1 MIEVWDYF
9 MRRKGVL
16 LAFFTVFL
24 MSSIL
29 SYNVFRSSAADHPT
43 EYISIHNWGDDKIEV
58 PHTGGEIQPV
68 VLAVLRPEE
77 VTNLAPRLDT
87 EEAPNLAP
95 PLDAEVV
102 AEHEPG
108 ATPDLADTQQGN
120 ESLATTENPGVTPD
134 PLAEQPA
141 DSPSEESPENDSEV
155 SDNGTEPSSD
165 DPESPA
171 ESPEESPA
179 EPSADATD
187 QNLANQDSGYLIFL
201 VIMGLIV
208 AGFGTYFLEQHFW
221 R

>member
-29 SYNVFRSSAADHPT
+29 SYNVFRSSATDHPT
-43 EYISIHNWGDDKIEV
+43 EYISIHDWGDDKIEV
-58 PHTGGEIQPV
+58 PHTGGEVQPV

-87 EEAPNLAP
+87 EEAPSLAP

-108 ATPDLADTQQGN
+108 
-120 ESLATTENPGVTPD
+120 VTPD

-141 DSPSEESPENDSEV
+141 DSSGEESTENDSGV

-179 EPSADATD
+179 EPPEESPAEPSADATD
-187 QNLANQDSGYLIFL
+187 QNLANQDSSYLIFL